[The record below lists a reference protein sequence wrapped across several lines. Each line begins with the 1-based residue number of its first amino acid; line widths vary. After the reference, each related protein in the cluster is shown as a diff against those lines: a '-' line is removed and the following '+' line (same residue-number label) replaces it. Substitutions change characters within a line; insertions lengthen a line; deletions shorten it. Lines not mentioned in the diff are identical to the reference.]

1 MFGEDSKHM
10 TNHTEQRTRP
20 ITSLVLG
27 GILILIGFLL
37 FVMQI
42 LNIHIAIGS
51 AFWPFFVIVPGVLLF
66 STSLTNS
73 GKEGERLAILG
84 SIVTMVGLLLLYQN
98 STDHWE
104 NWAYTWALIMPTAVG
119 VGQLLYGSLKHQ
131 QELVKGGA
139 RLMIIGSVIF
149 LVGFFF
155 FEVVIGIGG
164 FGFYRFGLAR
174 FSWPILLIGVGG
186 LVILYNLLVKRD
198 SQPPHQGPVQ

>member
-1 MFGEDSKHM
+1 M
-10 TNHTEQRTRP
+10 TNYTEQRTRTA
-20 ITSLVLG
+20 TSFVLG
-27 GILILIGFLL
+27 GILILTGFLL
-37 FVMQI
+37 FVMQM

-51 AFWPFFVIVPGVLLF
+51 VFWPFFIIVPGVLLF
-66 STSLTNS
+66 SVSLANS
-73 GKEGERLAILG
+73 GQEGERLAILG

-119 VGQLLYGSLKHQ
+119 VGQLLYGSLKRQ
-131 QELVKGGA
+131 QELVKSGA
-139 RLMIIGSVIF
+139 RLMIIGSIIF

-155 FEVVIGIGG
+155 FEIVIGIGG
-164 FGFYRFGLAR
+164 YGLSRFGLAR

-198 SQPPHQGPVQ
+198 SQPPNQDSVQ